1 MSVPGKRGTLP
12 SGELRPEEI
21 AEFKRRAAELGTRI
35 DGVQA
40 DKQAEI
46 EAQQDRVNRGRG
58 MAMGLRMSSEF
69 VAAILVGSFMGYML
83 DRWLGTAPW
92 MFLVFFLMGFA
103 AGLVNLTRA
112 FRQMQDTIKRET
124 GGDIGQPL
132 NDDDD

>member
-1 MSVPGKRGTLP
+1 MSEPGKRVALP